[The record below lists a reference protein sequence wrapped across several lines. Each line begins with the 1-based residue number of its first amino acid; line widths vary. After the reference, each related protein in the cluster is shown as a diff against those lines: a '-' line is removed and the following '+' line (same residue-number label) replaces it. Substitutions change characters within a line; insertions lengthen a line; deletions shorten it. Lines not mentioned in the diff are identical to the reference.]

1 MPVRRSIMENIRRI
15 ARGFSFAPFSNTTTN
30 AFNRC
35 QGINLPNHIENSKL
49 KLKCFKDTYF
59 RPTLAVVEVSNNLFG
74 WSTHIWPLT
83 NVKSHTS
90 LPGCDIARCCVEVDI
105 PKITFQSQTL
115 QHFVGSRKKKPMLM
129 KCKQRIYFLLPNSF
143 DSLNSK
149 LFCLFKADAELLFA
163 QSKYNTIS
171 DSKWNFTTRT
181 MDNGNKIRKN
191 WSCVPQIYLK
201 KSSSHFPDPNFLNIT
216 GKEEYCTI
224 VVFWKAD
231 GGGWVGD

>member
-1 MPVRRSIMENIRRI
+1 MENIRRI
-15 ARGFSFAPFSNTTTN
+15 ARGFSFAPSSNTTTN

-35 QGINLPNHIENSKL
+35 QGINLPNHIENSKAQT
-49 KLKCFKDTYF
+49 KKFKDTYF
-59 RPTLAVVEVSNNLFG
+59 LPTLAVVEVSNNLFG

-115 QHFVGSRKKKPMLM
+115 QHFVGSRKNHPMLM

-181 MDNGNKIRKN
+181 IDNGNKIRKN
-191 WSCVPQIYLK
+191 SSFVPQIDLK
-201 KSSSHFPDPNFLNIT
+201 ESSRHFSYPNSLKIT
-216 GKEEYCTI
+216 GKEEVCSI
-224 VVFWKAD
+224 VVSWKAV

>member
-1 MPVRRSIMENIRRI
+1 MLDAGEKIDNGEYQTYCPGLFIRAI
-15 ARGFSFAPFSNTTTN
+15 LQHNNN

-83 NVKSHTS
+83 NVKPHTS

-115 QHFVGSRKKKPMLM
+115 QHFVGSRKNTRCWWNANREYIFFCQTASIVWIPNFSVYS
-129 KCKQRIYFLLPNSF
+129 KQMQNYCLP
-143 DSLNSK
+143 
-149 LFCLFKADAELLFA
+149 KA
-163 QSKYNTIS
+163 NTIQFLIQS
-171 DSKWNFTTRT
+171 ETLQRGQWT
-181 MDNGNKIRKN
+181 MATKFAKIQVVSLRFIWK
-191 WSCVPQIYLK
+191 SRQGIFLTQI
-201 KSSSHFPDPNFLNIT
+201 SSTS
-216 GKEEYCTI
+216 
-224 VVFWKAD
+224 WKAV

>member
-35 QGINLPNHIENSKL
+35 QGINLPNHIENSK
-49 KLKCFKDTYF
+49 
-59 RPTLAVVEVSNNLFG
+59 AQ
-74 WSTHIWPLT
+74 THIWPLT

-115 QHFVGSRKKKPMLM
+115 QHFVGSRKKNPMLM

-191 WSCVPQIYLK
+191 SSCIPQIYLK
-201 KSSSHFPDPNFLNIT
+201 ELSRHFSDPNFLKIT
-216 GKEEYCTI
+216 GKEEVCSI
-224 VVFWKAD
+224 VVSWKAV